1 MHERCAVCR
10 WRFEREQGYFVGAMY
25 INYAFTV
32 VIVLSGALLLGFFT
46 SVTLTQQ
53 LVLWGSVSLLCPIVL
68 FRHARG
74 VWLGFDYLINPMG
87 GDSAEHDEK
96 QCGEPI

>member
-32 VIVLSGALLLGFFT
+32 SIVMLGALLLGLFT

-53 LVLWGSVSLLCPIVL
+53 LVLWGTVSLLCPLFL

-74 VWLGFDYLINPMG
+74 VWLSFDYVINPAS
-87 GDSAEHDEK
+87 DNVPEDDER
-96 QCGEPI
+96 

>member
-1 MHERCAVCR
+1 MHESCAVCR

-32 VIVLSGALLLGFFT
+32 SIVMLGALLLGLFT

-53 LVLWGSVSLLCPIVL
+53 LVLWGTVSLLCPLLL

-74 VWLGFDYLINPMG
+74 VWLSFDYVINP
-87 GDSAEHDEK
+87 GDDDVPEDDER
-96 QCGEPI
+96 